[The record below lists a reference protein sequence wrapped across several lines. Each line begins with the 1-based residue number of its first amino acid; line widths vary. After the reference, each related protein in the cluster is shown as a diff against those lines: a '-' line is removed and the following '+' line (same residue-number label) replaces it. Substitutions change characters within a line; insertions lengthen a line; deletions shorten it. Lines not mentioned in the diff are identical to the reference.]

1 MRSVHH
7 SVVAWACFHV
17 FVPLKPELT
26 RRVLLLAFQKLHSR
40 IMDLSAADLLLE
52 PERSK
57 AFLLSRNTDS
67 PSNVS
72 LMGVLSEAPDFFLYE

>member
-1 MRSVHH
+1 MRAVKVRRS
-7 SVVAWACFHV
+7 STLIAFTSDLRV
-17 FVPLKPELT
+17 FRARPYITLISFE
-26 RRVLLLAFQKLHSR
+26 FQKLHSR

-72 LMGVLSEAPDFFLYE
+72 MK